1 MKLKLKYLTVVTL
14 VAGAFMMTSCSDTA
28 KENKTATVSENVT
41 SKDIKTVSG
50 KINMIFV
57 TQHGCG
63 ACEKLKAIMQRE
75 AIKTLLTSKFN
86 VIFIDIS
93 KAGEL
98 PKGLEEPFGT
108 PTVYFVDSKNEQLIG
123 PMVGGKDETNF
134 KEVLEEAI
142 NAYDAKY
149 PAKEK

>member
-1 MKLKLKYLTVVTL
+1 MKLKLKYLTAVTL

-28 KENKTATVSENVT
+28 KETETAVVSQT
-41 SKDIKTVSG
+41 SSSQDIKTVSG

-57 TQHGCG
+57 TQNGCG
-63 ACEKLKAIMQRE
+63 ACERLKAVMQRE
-75 AIKTLLTSKFN
+75 SIKSILTSKFN

-98 PKGLEEPFGT
+98 PKGLEEPYGT
-108 PTVYFVDSKNEQLIG
+108 PTLYFIDSSNEQIIG

-142 NAYDAKY
+142 DAYDAKY
-149 PAKEK
+149 PTKEK

>member
-1 MKLKLKYLTVVTL
+1 MKLKYLVASVMVVATF
-14 VAGAFMMTSCSDTA
+14 AITSCSDTA
-28 KENKTATVSENVT
+28 KENKTVAVSENMS

-63 ACEKLKAIMQRE
+63 ACERLKTVMQRE
-75 AIKTLLTSKFN
+75 AIKTLLASKFN

-108 PTVYFVDSKNEQLIG
+108 PTVYFIDSKNEQLIG
-123 PMVGGKDETNF
+123 PMIGGKDETNF

-142 NAYDAKY
+142 SAYDAKY